1 MVPRAEQIFDFL
13 LYIVFLLLIFPS
25 RPIKSINDFLPVV
38 LIIPELLDFSFS
50 FPPVI
55 LFLVEV
61 VPADFGT
68 DF

>member
-1 MVPRAEQIFDFL
+1 MSVTASIFDFL
-13 LYIVFLLLIFPS
+13 LNIVFLVLIFQS
-25 RPIKSINDFLPVV
+25 RSIESINEILPVV
-38 LIIPELLDFSFS
+38 LILPELLDFSFS

-55 LFLVEV
+55 LFLVEI